1 MEIRNDKIIG
11 GTAMRSTIFAS
22 ALVALPTTVFA
33 YFDPGTGSLI
43 IQGLIGAVA
52 AITVFWGQLKSFV
65 RSLFSREKYNR
76 SPAIPEPANDDGPP
90 VETEE

>member
-11 GTAMRSTIFAS
+11 GAAMRVTIFAF
-22 ALVALPTTVFA
+22 ALLALPTTVFA

-52 AITVFWGQLKSFV
+52 AIAVFWGRVKSFV
-65 RSLFSREKYNR
+65 RSLFARDKYDR
-76 SPAIPEPANDDGPP
+76 SSAVPEPINDTEPP
-90 VETEE
+90 VESKE

>member
-1 MEIRNDKIIG
+1 
-11 GTAMRSTIFAS
+11 MRLTIFAS

-52 AITVFWGQLKSFV
+52 AVAVFWGRVKSFV
-65 RSLFSREKYNR
+65 RSLFTREKYDR
-76 SPAIPEPANDDGPP
+76 PPVLPEPTHDDGPP
-90 VETEE
+90 VESEE